1 MTNGAD
7 MFEKIISK
15 NVFITIVAL
24 GVIMMFAPT
33 VAAKSPVIVRYD
45 AQFMEQS
52 IKINLA
58 WQSDEP
64 IVKII
69 ASAGR
74 EQIIIENNIDNE
86 RTESGYSGEIDI
98 VIPAYVYNAGG
109 ENSVYISRQ
118 SSSQEQKSSVEM
130 RANSTSQ
137 QNEAVQYSVQLVD
150 EINQRSALLKD
161 KVRRIEST
169 LPQTVQKTQPK
180 AAIGT
185 IGIDVKN
192 PVNTAIN
199 TTIGLVGN
207 IGQLPDVKNVSIKNW
222 SENRVSFSFE
232 ATGAKGIDKIVF
244 EVRDSHGNI
253 ANQNTIS
260 CNSEKQCSRQSE
272 SLSLSPGSYSL
283 SVAAMDIENNSSK
296 KVEKEFQVTAGTGSV
311 QTQQPAQQQV
321 MQPAS
326 PQTSTTPSS
335 QGDDPGIVYEKE

>member
-1 MTNGAD
+1 

-185 IGIDVKN
+185 VNLDAKN
-192 PVNTAIN
+192 IVNSAIN

-207 IGQLPDVKNVSIKNW
+207 IGQAPDIKNVSITNW
-222 SENRVSFSFE
+222 GGNRVSFSFE
-232 ATGAKGIDKIVF
+232 VTGAKGIDKIVF
-244 EVRDSHGNI
+244 EVRNSKGDI
-253 ANQNTIS
+253 TNQNSVS
-260 CNSEKQCSRQSE
+260 CNSEKRCSRQSE
-272 SLSLSPGSYSL
+272 SLNLSTGSYL
-283 SVAAMDIENNSSK
+283 LYVTATDIENNNSK
-296 KVEKEFQVTAGTGSV
+296 KVEKGFQVTAGSASV
-311 QTQQPAQQQV
+311 QTPQTTQQTVTQQVTQQPA
-321 MQPAS
+321 
-326 PQTSTTPSS
+326 TNPSS
-335 QGDDPGIVYEKE
+335 QESDAGIIYEK

>member
-1 MTNGAD
+1 
-7 MFEKIISK
+7 MFEKIFSK
-15 NVFITIVAL
+15 TVVITVVAL
-24 GVIMMFAPT
+24 WAMMVLIPPAE
-33 VAAKSPVIVRYD
+33 AKSPIIVRYD
-45 AQFMEQS
+45 AQIMEQS

-64 IVKII
+64 VVKII

-74 EQIIIENNIDNE
+74 EQVVIERNIDNE

-98 VIPAYVYNAGG
+98 VVPAYVYSAGG
-109 ENSVYISRQ
+109 ENSVSMSRQ
-118 SSSQEQKSSVEM
+118 SSSQAQQSSMEM
-130 RANSTSQ
+130 HANSTSQ
-137 QNEAVQYSVQLVD
+137 QNEAVQYSVQLID
-150 EINQRSALLKD
+150 EVNQRSALLKD
-161 KVRRIEST
+161 KVRRIEPT

-185 IGIDVKN
+185 IGIDAKN

-253 ANQNTIS
+253 ANQNTIL

-296 KVEKEFQVTAGTGSV
+296 KVEKGFQVTAGTGSV